1 MKNISFDLYDVLE
14 QIRSASAMLGDFI
27 ESEELDVEDLCQ
39 RLDEISEE
47 IAETLD

>member
-1 MKNISFDLYDVLE
+1 MNKEITLYDVIEQIKQTEMLLE
-14 QIRSASAMLGDFI
+14 QFI
-27 ESEELDVEDLCQ
+27 ESEELDIEDLCQ